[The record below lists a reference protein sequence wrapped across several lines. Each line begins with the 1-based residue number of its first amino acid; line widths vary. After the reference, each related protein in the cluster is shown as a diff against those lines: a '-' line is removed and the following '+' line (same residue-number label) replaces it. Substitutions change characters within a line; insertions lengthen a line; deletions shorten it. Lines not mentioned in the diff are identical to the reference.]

1 MLRWC
6 ALHYPV
12 TVGKAYH
19 FPIFTTVP
27 TYNESQRSKNQG
39 CLISSE
45 RAYLASGCGQYRRS
59 HYQGNYRF
67 FYKNAFNYLVNL
79 LQYIHANYK
88 VAENSDH
95 YLKLALKR
103 EVTFGQLVQ
112 AEGTDA
118 SGSFKQGKVKN
129 KKLKKSCCKK
139 CNGKKPTTY
148 KNTIKRKPA
157 KKSTPKK
164 APEKPYKKKI
174 FAKKPA
180 AKKPS
185 KEGNLK
191 QKRSKSLPNSDQRG
205 LRGNKLCGQKFSEN
219 SVTLSRVAFT
229 HYLTTVIGCEKIHLG
244 RLAKEKLANILMDI

>member
-12 TVGKAYH
+12 TVGEAYH

-45 RAYLASGCGQYRRS
+45 RAYLASGWY
-59 HYQGNYRF
+59 
-67 FYKNAFNYLVNL
+67 NAFNYLVNL

-205 LRGNKLCGQKFSEN
+205 LRGNNHTCRESALFLIVS
-219 SVTLSRVAFT
+219 AFRD
-229 HYLTTVIGCEKIHLG
+229 IK
-244 RLAKEKLANILMDI
+244 MDI